1 MIKSTSAGGV
11 AIEADGSERPL
22 TEEGLMEHL
31 SMPEVEYKQDGSVW
45 IYYMG
50 QAMEITDRF
59 HEDICFVQL
68 KNGEETLYVTVKY
81 GNGYAMSPSAFI
93 QPEEFN

>member
-1 MIKSTSAGGV
+1 
-11 AIEADGSERPL
+11 
-22 TEEGLMEHL
+22 
-31 SMPEVEYKQDGSVW
+31 
-45 IYYMG
+45 MG

-81 GNGYAMSPSAFI
+81 GNGYAMSPIAFI